1 MAEPELSIVVI
12 AYDMPRELPRTMLSL
27 SPAMQAGVSPDDYE
41 VIVLDNG
48 SSRKFDIEQCRSKG
62 LNLRVEE
69 CEPGDPS
76 PCRAINRGLALSRGD
91 VCGVMIDGA
100 RMASPGLVAGVLRA
114 RRLHDR
120 PVISIMGF
128 HLGPDVQV
136 KSVHHGY
143 NQQEEDR
150 LLDLVEWT
158 RDGYRLFEISVFAG
172 SSSGGWFAPMAETNA
187 LFLTRQ
193 LWMEL
198 GGYDERFRSPGGGLA
213 NLDIYARACMLPG
226 SQLITLLGEGTFH
239 QVHGGIATNSRVHP
253 WEEFHT
259 EYVKIRG
266 YPFAKPERMPLL
278 LGSINHHVLPSIA
291 LSVSCSR

>member
-1 MAEPELSIVVI
+1 
-12 AYDMPRELPRTMLSL
+12 
-27 SPAMQAGVSPDDYE
+27 
-41 VIVLDNG
+41 
-48 SSRKFDIEQCRSKG
+48 
-62 LNLRVEE
+62 
-69 CEPGDPS
+69 
-76 PCRAINRGLALSRGD
+76 
-91 VCGVMIDGA
+91 MIDGA